1 MAPSAGRGGGG
12 QGDPLLDFFDFSK
25 PWVRKERVLASA
37 PRQVEVDPL
46 SVPPPAT
53 SQEEEAAQTE
63 VQWQNYQVF
72 AIPSLLFYSTKLP
85 PSEEGVAGAD
95 GAKPILLPWWK
106 HIWWRDQL
114 HEWRR
119 VGHLR

>member
-12 QGDPLLDFFDFSK
+12 HQDPLLDFFDFSK

-72 AIPSLLFYSTKLP
+72 VIPLVLFYSTKLP
-85 PSEEGVAGAD
+85 SPEEGVAGAD
-95 GAKPILLPWWK
+95 GAKPSLLPWWK

-119 VGHLR
+119 VGHLC